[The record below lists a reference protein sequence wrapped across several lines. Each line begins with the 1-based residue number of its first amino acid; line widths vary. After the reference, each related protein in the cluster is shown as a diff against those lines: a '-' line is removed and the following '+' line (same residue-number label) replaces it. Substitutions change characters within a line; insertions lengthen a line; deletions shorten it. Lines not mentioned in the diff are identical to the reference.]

1 MIKANKKETLIK
13 GTTEEL
19 IENLSNVFLGII
31 MNKNFSHLRLI
42 LYKSVDRAKEKLKE
56 FRIEEEEIF

>member
-31 MNKNFSHLRLI
+31 MNKNFSYLRLI
-42 LYKSVDRAKEKLKE
+42 LHKSVDRAKEKLKE
-56 FRIEEEEIF
+56 FTIEEEEIF